1 MNQSTKA
8 FAEAVDLY
16 PTIAELAGLPD
27 PATQGQ
33 HLNGTSLVPVFE
45 DPSNASGVK
54 DAAFAQFAKV
64 CVCLGFVRVHVL
76 RGCLFALVL
85 RFMHCNQSV
94 DFPCP
99 RCLVCEL
106 FFLGLLGVKHINNT
120 HHALLVLVV
129 LPLPDCQLVSGSACE

>member
-33 HLNGTSLVPVFE
+33 QLNGTSLAPVFD

-64 CVCLGFVRVHVL
+64 CWDCVFNTKL
-76 RGCLFALVL
+76 LFAPWHFPTCHLV
-85 RFMHCNQSV
+85 R
-94 DFPCP
+94 
-99 RCLVCEL
+99 
-106 FFLGLLGVKHINNT
+106 
-120 HHALLVLVV
+120 
-129 LPLPDCQLVSGSACE
+129 